1 MEGKHAVVRVSAT
14 ISSGLRVVSFCAVLV
29 ASQVPGNAQSC
40 PSVPPPVISLNVPRY
55 YTDAEGTIVDPKLH
69 AQHDAAV
76 APLTEFL
83 REVVS
88 NADHAWTRTSSKA
101 QAEAAE
107 CALLWLGTWA
117 RAGAWLGT
125 MSTKQAEYQ
134 RKWDLAGV
142 ALAYLKVRR
151 FAVPEMQQVIDPWLI
166 KFADVSR
173 AFFDDPEHKRNN
185 HWYWLGLG
193 VGAVGLAT
201 GSQPHWNMAREIMQ
215 DGAKD
220 ISADGTLAAELAR
233 GPRALYYHVFSVMPL
248 VLLAELGAAKGEDW
262 YSLENGAL
270 HRLIATTTTGL
281 VSPETFDNL
290 VGERQERPVN
300 TRAGWFQAYQNR
312 FPDKLDTPLP
322 NVADSHRW
330 IGGKVAVLLQALAR

>member
-1 MEGKHAVVRVSAT
+1 VAHRSAHFERT
-14 ISSGLRVVSFCAVLV
+14 LRIVALGVGLLAGLP
-29 ASQVPGNAQSC
+29 AGGAQSC

-55 YTDAEGTIVDPKLH
+55 YSDAEGTIVDPKLY
-69 AQHDAAV
+69 AQHEAAV
-76 APLTEFL
+76 EPLTEFL

-88 NADHAWTRTSSKA
+88 NADHAWTRSSPKG

-142 ALAYLKVRR
+142 SMSYLKVRR
-151 FAVPEMQQVIDPWLI
+151 FAAPEMQQVIDPWLL
-166 KFADVSR
+166 KFADAAR
-173 AFFDDPEHKRNN
+173 AYFDDPEHKRNN

-193 VGAVGLAT
+193 VGAAGLAT
-201 GSQPHWNMAREIMQ
+201 GSQPHWEMAKGIMQ

-233 GPRALYYHVFSVMPL
+233 GPRALYYHAFSVMPL

-262 YSLENGAL
+262 YALENGAL
-270 HRLIATTTTGL
+270 HKLVATTTAGL
-281 VSPETFDNL
+281 VAPDTFDDI

-300 TRAGWFQAYQNR
+300 TRAGWLQAYQKR
-312 FPDKLDTPLP
+312 FPDRLASAPK
-322 NVADSHRW
+322 VAESHRW
-330 IGGKVAVLLQALAR
+330 IGGKVAVLLQALSR

>member
-1 MEGKHAVVRVSAT
+1 MVRQSATFEQILRIAAHSAVVGV
-14 ISSGLRVVSFCAVLV
+14 GLLAGLP
-29 ASQVPGNAQSC
+29 ASQAQAC

-55 YTDAEGTIVDPKLH
+55 YSDAEGTIVDPKLY
-69 AQHDAAV
+69 AQHEAAV
-76 APLTEFL
+76 APLTDFL

-88 NADHAWTRTSSKA
+88 NADHAWTRSSPKS
-101 QAEAAE
+101 QTEAAE

-142 ALAYLKVRR
+142 ALSYHKVRR
-151 FAVPEMQQVIDPWLI
+151 FAAPEMQQVIDPWLI

-173 AFFDDPEHKRNN
+173 AYFDDAEHKRNN

-193 VGAVGLAT
+193 VGAVGIAT
-201 GSQPHWNMAREIMQ
+201 GSEPHWNMARGIMQ

-220 ISADGTLAAELAR
+220 ISPDGTLAAELVR
-233 GPRALYYHVFSVMPL
+233 GPRALYYHAFSVMPL

-262 YSLENGAL
+262 YGLEGGAL
-270 HRLIATTTTGL
+270 HKLVATTATGL
-281 VSPETFDNL
+281 VAPETFDTIA
-290 VGERQERPVN
+290 GEKQERPVN
-300 TRAGWFQAYQNR
+300 TRAGWLQAYQSR
-312 FPDKLDTPLP
+312 FPDKLAEPLP
-322 NVADSHRW
+322 NVAESHRW
-330 IGGKVAVLLQALAR
+330 IGGKIAVLLLALSR

>member
-1 MEGKHAVVRVSAT
+1 VALRSA
-14 ISSGLRVVSFCAVLV
+14 IFERMLRIVALGAGLLAGLP
-29 ASQVPGNAQSC
+29 AGIAQSC

-55 YTDAEGTIVDPKLH
+55 YSDAEGTIVDPKLY
-69 AQHDAAV
+69 AQHEAAV
-76 APLTEFL
+76 EPLTEFL

-88 NADHAWTRTSSKA
+88 NADHAWTRSSPKSKT
-101 QAEAAE
+101 EAAE

-142 ALAYLKVRR
+142 AMSYLKVRR
-151 FAVPEMQQVIDPWLI
+151 YAAPEMQQVIDPWLI

-201 GSQPHWNMAREIMQ
+201 GSQPHWDMARGIMQ

-220 ISADGTLAAELAR
+220 ISSDGTLAAELAR
-233 GPRALYYHVFSVMPL
+233 GPRALYYHAFSVMPL

-262 YSLENGAL
+262 YGLESGAL
-270 HRLIATTTTGL
+270 HKLVATTTAGL
-281 VSPETFDNL
+281 AAPETFDDI
-290 VGERQERPVN
+290 VGEKQERPVN
-300 TRAGWFQAYQNR
+300 TRAGWLQAYQNR
-312 FPDKLDTPLP
+312 FPDKLTEPLP
-322 NVADSHRW
+322 KVAETHRW
-330 IGGKVAVLLQALAR
+330 IGGKIAVLLLALSR